1 MSPPHGPG
9 GRKAGMADVQ
19 TDIEVLRAEIG
30 GLRATVSEVGAKM
43 DMLIAMQVQ
52 LVGLQKDIEHTR
64 ASVDRAFDALR
75 STNNLAAE
83 TDSRLSKAISTW
95 KGAAGVGIILFGFV
109 QWYVLQQLQIIK
121 DTTAAVSAIERR
133 LHYIEAKV
141 WPETT
146 GSKP

>member
-1 MSPPHGPG
+1 MT
-9 GRKAGMADVQ
+9 DVH

-75 STNNLAAE
+75 STKNMAAE

-95 KGAAGVGIILFGFV
+95 KGAAAVGVILFGFA

-121 DTTAAVSAIERR
+121 DTTTTVSAIERR
-133 LHYIEAKV
+133 LHYIEAKL
-141 WPETT
+141 WPGTA
-146 GSKP
+146 GGKP

>member
-1 MSPPHGPG
+1 
-9 GRKAGMADVQ
+9 
-19 TDIEVLRAEIG
+19 
-30 GLRATVSEVGAKM
+30 M

-75 STNNLAAE
+75 STNKLAAE

-121 DTTAAVSAIERR
+121 DTAMTVSAIERR
-133 LHYIEAKV
+133 MHYIEAKV
-141 WPETT
+141 WPDTT
-146 GSKP
+146 GGKP

>member
-1 MSPPHGPG
+1 
-9 GRKAGMADVQ
+9 MADVH

-64 ASVDRAFDALR
+64 ASVDRAFNALR
-75 STNNLAAE
+75 STKSLAEATE
-83 TDSRLSKAISTW
+83 VRLTKAISAW
-95 KGAAGVGIILFGFV
+95 KGAAAVGVILFGFA

-121 DTTAAVSAIERR
+121 DTAATVSAIERR
-133 LHYIEAKV
+133 MHYIEAKV
-141 WPETT
+141 WPDKT
-146 GSKP
+146 GDKP

>member
-1 MSPPHGPG
+1 
-9 GRKAGMADVQ
+9 MADVH

-75 STNNLAAE
+75 STKNLAEATE
-83 TDSRLSKAISTW
+83 GRLTKAISTW
-95 KGAAGVGIILFGFV
+95 KGAAAVGVILFAFA
-109 QWYVLQQLQIIK
+109 QWYVLQQLQVIK
-121 DTTAAVSAIERR
+121 DTAMTVSAIERR
-133 LHYIEAKV
+133 MHYIEAKV
-141 WPETT
+141 WPDTT
-146 GSKP
+146 GGKP

>member
-1 MSPPHGPG
+1 
-9 GRKAGMADVQ
+9 MADVH

-75 STNNLAAE
+75 STKNLAE
-83 TDSRLSKAISTW
+83 STEGRLTKAISTW
-95 KGAAGVGIILFGFV
+95 KGAAAVGVILFAFA

-121 DTTAAVSAIERR
+121 DTAMTVSAIERR
-133 LHYIEAKV
+133 MHYIEAKV
-141 WPETT
+141 WPDKT
-146 GSKP
+146 GGKP

>member
-1 MSPPHGPG
+1 MH
-9 GRKAGMADVQ
+9 

-64 ASVDRAFDALR
+64 ASVDRAFDAIR
-75 STNNLAAE
+75 STKSLAAE

-95 KGAAGVGIILFGFV
+95 SGAAGVGVILFGFV

-121 DTTAAVSAIERR
+121 DTTTAVSAIERR
-133 LHYIEAKV
+133 MHYIEAKV
-141 WPETT
+141 WPDTT
-146 GSKP
+146 GGKP

>member
-1 MSPPHGPG
+1 MVDAH
-9 GRKAGMADVQ
+9 

-64 ASVDRAFDALR
+64 ASVDRAFDSLR
-75 STNNLAAE
+75 STKTLAEATE
-83 TDSRLSKAISTW
+83 GRLAKAISTW
-95 KGAAGVGIILFGFV
+95 KGAAAVGVILFGFA

-121 DTTAAVSAIERR
+121 DTTATVSAIERR
-133 LHYIEAKV
+133 LYYIEAKV
-141 WPETT
+141 WPDTT
-146 GSKP
+146 GGKP